1 MCARTSVHTRF
12 RPRVLRSAFSF
23 SSLPSPRSFLP
34 PFSLLPRAPPSID
47 LAHREP
53 SPPILYTSSIFLRTL
68 PFISCSSLPLA
79 KSSLFF
85 DHLYTA
91 TTVQP
96 PPEACLFSLSS
107 PLLPF
112 YRSLPHALATLLSS
126 PYLSRAR
133 DRPILSSL
141 RALVYNVAASGA
153 AAPSRP
159 AQGRTQPVRAT
170 SRIRRVLRDLQR
182 LRSRG

>member
-1 MCARTSVHTRF
+1 MCARTSVYTRF
-12 RPRVLRSAFSF
+12 HPRVLHTLHSLFRL
-23 SSLPSPRSFLP
+23 SLPSIRPPPLRVSPFDRLGPSRALSLRPLAPYFFVRYHLSRARLFRSP
-34 PFSLLPRAPPSID
+34 
-47 LAHREP
+47 
-53 SPPILYTSSIFLRTL
+53 
-68 PFISCSSLPLA
+68 A

-85 DHLYTA
+85 EHLYRNHGPPSSLLRKP
-91 TTVQP
+91 VSFLSLP
-96 PPEACLFSLSS
+96 PPS
-107 PLLPF
+107 F
-112 YRSLPHALATLLSS
+112 YRSLPHALTTLSS

-182 LRSRG
+182 LRSRGY